1 MDVIIKDAID
11 DLMAQAEYN
20 GGGIEAL
27 LNGRVVKSVQ
37 RGVTG
42 TLNENTVININAID
56 ANKSLLIYYVGTT
69 YMNNAYQAL
78 AAYNA
83 TLTDNAISITVVSGG
98 STAYDRR
105 LSWQVIEFY

>member
-1 MDVIIKDAID
+1 MDVILSDKID
-11 DLMAQAEYN
+11 NLSSLVKYY
-20 GGGIEAL
+20 GGGINTL

-98 STAYDRR
+98 STTYDRR